1 MGNQVFLCGCPFL
14 NSSTQVSFLVC
25 VLFVKPMAWDQSQGL
40 DSRGRGRDELEVS
53 QAAPRDSLE
62 NTPVLVEEKG
72 TEENVL
78 LSA

>member
-1 MGNQVFLCGCPFL
+1 
-14 NSSTQVSFLVC
+14 
-25 VLFVKPMAWDQSQGL
+25 MAWDQSQGL